1 MFLSIVLMILGL
13 SMLGVGV
20 SFILRKKKYVWLPP
34 IILGGIGLIML
45 GLSWIDGIKD
55 DWLGT
60 IFIIFGMIFIF
71 AFILTTL
78 TILLMKYQVRHK
90 T

>member
-1 MFLSIVLMILGL
+1 MMILGL

-20 SFILRKKKYVWLPP
+20 SFTLRKKKYVWLPP
-34 IILGGIGLIML
+34 IILGGIGLIMI

-78 TILLMKYQVRHK
+78 TILLMKYQTRYK
-90 T
+90 K